1 MCLKICR
8 LLIILENSEKR
19 RSPMIT
25 VSINMPNNTNRY
37 LNPTNGNSSELGYG
51 TMQHTNPITQFHPNT
66 CQIHQNS
73 VSQPAAQPP
82 SPSAGRNLGEIRESS
97 LSLSLSSQS
106 GDGRCADYP
115 EITKSHSRL
124 GYPLAAR
131 RQTFKSA
138 SPLEVPTKGERI
150 VRARSLR
157 HCRPSFLPMPAGC
170 TWTVERV
177 EKRVAPSRK

>member
-1 MCLKICR
+1 MCLKIRR

-73 VSQPAAQPP
+73 VSQPP

-97 LSLSLSSQS
+97 LSLSLSLFAKW
-106 GDGRCADYP
+106 RREVCYP

>member
-1 MCLKICR
+1 MCLKIRR

-73 VSQPAAQPP
+73 VSQPP

-97 LSLSLSSQS
+97 LSLSLSFRKVETGGVQTI
-106 GDGRCADYP
+106 P
-115 EITKSHSRL
+115 KSLRAIHVLATPWQPGGKHLNPPAHSRFPQKENASCEHVL
-124 GYPLAAR
+124 
-131 RQTFKSA
+131 SA
-138 SPLEVPTKGERI
+138 IVALLFYLCPQVVRERWN
-150 VRARSLR
+150 
-157 HCRPSFLPMPAGC
+157 G
-170 TWTVERV
+170 
-177 EKRVAPSRK
+177 